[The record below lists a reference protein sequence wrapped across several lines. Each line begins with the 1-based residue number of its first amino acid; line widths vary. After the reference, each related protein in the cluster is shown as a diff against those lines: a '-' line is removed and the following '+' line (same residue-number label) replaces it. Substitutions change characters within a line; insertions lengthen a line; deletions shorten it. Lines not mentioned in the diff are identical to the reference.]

1 MKPHLRALLALAL
14 IVPIAG
20 CNSLLGPKETPTI
33 YAPTPRVQADPAWP
47 KVDWLLASERPS
59 AARILD
65 AARIAVRPTPGE
77 LQVYKGAMWASP
89 PPDMLEDTVLRA
101 LEDSGKIPAAARNGA
116 GINAEYR
123 LIMDIRHF
131 EADYDGGGVPSAV
144 IEVNAKLVHV
154 VDHAIAGNRTFRQ
167 VQPAAGTEVAR
178 VSDAFSQA
186 LASVGSEIAGW
197 ALQSGQA
204 HEQAPKH

>member
-14 IVPIAG
+14 IAPIAG

-116 GINAEYR
+116 GIDADYR

-131 EADYDGGGVPSAV
+131 
-144 IEVNAKLVHV
+144 
-154 VDHAIAGNRTFRQ
+154 
-167 VQPAAGTEVAR
+167 
-178 VSDAFSQA
+178 
-186 LASVGSEIAGW
+186 
-197 ALQSGQA
+197 
-204 HEQAPKH
+204 

>member
-1 MKPHLRALLALAL
+1 
-14 IVPIAG
+14 
-20 CNSLLGPKETPTI
+20 
-33 YAPTPRVQADPAWP
+33 
-47 KVDWLLASERPS
+47 
-59 AARILD
+59 
-65 AARIAVRPTPGE
+65 
-77 LQVYKGAMWASP
+77 
-89 PPDMLEDTVLRA
+89 MLEDTVLRA

-116 GINAEYR
+116 GIDADYR

-131 EADYDGGGVPSAV
+131 EADYAGGGAPSAV
-144 IEVNAKLVHV
+144 IEVNAKLVHML
-154 VDHAIAGNRTFRQ
+154 DHAIAGNRTFRQ

-186 LASVGSEIAGW
+186 LATVSSEIAGW